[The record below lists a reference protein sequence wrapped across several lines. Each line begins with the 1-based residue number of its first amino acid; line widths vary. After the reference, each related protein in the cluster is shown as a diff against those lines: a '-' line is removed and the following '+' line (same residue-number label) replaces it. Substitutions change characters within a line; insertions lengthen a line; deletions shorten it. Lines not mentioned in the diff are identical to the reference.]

1 MDKTDSIILQFRRAM
16 IVFAIMTI
24 LLGILYPLIVTGI
37 AQMVFPYQANGS
49 MVIRDQIETGSS
61 LVGQANSDE
70 RYFWPRP
77 SAISYDPLPSGASN
91 EGPTSSALA
100 ELVRQRESE
109 FRTAHQLDLSTPV
122 PVEMLFASGSGLD
135 PHISPQ
141 AARLQVERVS
151 QTRGIAADRVAD
163 LVEAHIEGSQ
173 WGFLG
178 QPRVNVFMLNLAL
191 DELE

>member
-1 MDKTDSIILQFRRAM
+1 MGKTDSIILQIRRAM
-16 IVFAIMTI
+16 IMFAIMTI

-37 AQMVFPYQANGS
+37 AQMIFPFQANGS
-49 MVIRDQIETGSS
+49 MVIRNQLETGSS

-77 SAISYDPLPSGASN
+77 SVIDYDPLPSGASN
-91 EGPTSSALA
+91 EGPTSSDLA
-100 ELVRQRESE
+100 GLVRQRESE
-109 FRTAHQLDLSTPV
+109 FRAANQLDLSTPV

-151 QTRGIAADRVAD
+151 RSREIAANRVAD
-163 LVEAHIEGSQ
+163 LVEAHIEGPQ

-178 QPRVNVFMLNLAL
+178 RPRVNVLLLNLAL